1 MYGMREQNRVEEVTA
16 ANERSLLT
24 LSRAITLSEGH
35 FALILV
41 RCNYEVCSW
50 QMWQQLQELTAAP
63 LLS

>member
-35 FALILV
+35 FALFGAL
-41 RCNYEVCSW
+41 
-50 QMWQQLQELTAAP
+50 QL
-63 LLS
+63 